1 MSDFSKLYSEVID
14 KLNNLSIDYLKFDH
28 DEVPDMESLLNALKE
43 ESKKFNTEFAK
54 NLLIKPKNS
63 DNLYLIMAHHQ
74 TDTKMKNMGDIL
86 GINANKLRLAE
97 EDLMKDLLSVKK
109 GSLSPL
115 SLISEK
121 SKNIM
126 IYFDEKLKN
135 KNVFVHPLT
144 NKESFSI
151 KIDDVVKYVESCGK
165 KITWFSMDNI
175 ELAKDNADDQHKNKS
190 NSNIGESLDDS
201 DNILGITADKVSNF
215 ADWYSQVVVKSEMI
229 EYYDVSGC
237 YVLRPWSYF
246 IWEVIQATFDAK
258 IKAMG
263 VENAY
268 FPIFVTQKRFETEKN
283 HVEGFSPEAAWV
295 TKSGKSDL
303 AEPLAIRPTSETI
316 LHPYFAK
323 WIRSHRDLPL
333 KLNQWTSVVR
343 WEFKQPTPFIRT
355 REFLWQEGHT
365 AHATEED
372 AMKMV
377 NDILDEYFL
386 IYEDLLA
393 TPVIKGTKSEAE
405 KFAGGDK
412 TTSIEGFIPEIGR
425 AVQAATSHF
434 LGQNF
439 SKMFGVEFENEKGQK
454 THAYLTSWGLTTR
467 AIGVMLMTHGDNKG
481 LVLPPKVAP
490 IQVVIVPIV
499 YKSVITDEQKRIC
512 SEVESALKEIGVRV
526 KVDDR
531 TNYTPGW
538 KYNHWEVKGV
548 CLRFEI
554 GPRDMENRSVRIVVR
569 DTMEKKD
576 VPISNLKSEVPS
588 ILCEFQNRLYKR
600 AKKNMDD
607 SIVSINTFDEVM
619 PVLNNKKLV
628 LAPWCEEELCEDGIK
643 KETTRLSLEMDSNA
657 SQQTLTG
664 AMKSLCIPYDQP
676 YSLDNENKK
685 CFFCDKKAKSFALF
699 GRSY

>member
-1 MSDFSKLYSEVID
+1 MADFNKLYTGVIK
-14 KLNNLSIDYLKFDH
+14 KLEELSIDYLKFDH
-28 DEVPDMESLLNALKE
+28 EEVPDMESLLNSLKDKARE
-43 ESKKFNTEFAK
+43 CNTEFAK

-63 DNLYLIMAHHQ
+63 DNLYLIMAHHL

-86 GINANKLRLAE
+86 GINANKLRLAD

-126 IYFDEKLKN
+126 VYFDEKLKD

-144 NKESFSI
+144 NKESFSV
-151 KIDDVVKYVESCGK
+151 KMDDVVKYVESCGK
-165 KITWFSMDNI
+165 QIKWFSMDKI
-175 ELAKDNADDQHKNKS
+175 GLIQDQSKDGSDS
-190 NSNIGESLDDS
+190 NFVENRDDS
-201 DNILGITADKVSNF
+201 DNILGITADKRSNF
-215 ADWYSQVVVKSEMI
+215 ADWYSQVIIKSEMI

-237 YVLRPWSYF
+237 YILRPWSYF
-246 IWEVIQATFDAK
+246 IWEVIQNTFDNK
-258 IKAMG
+258 IKKFG

-268 FPIFVTQKRFETEKN
+268 FPLFLTRKRLETEKK
-283 HVEGFSPEAAWV
+283 HVEGFSPEVAWV

-303 AEPLAIRPTSETI
+303 AEPIAIRPTSETI
-316 LHPYFAK
+316 MYPYFAK

-333 KLNQWTSVVR
+333 KLNQWSSVVR

-365 AHATEED
+365 AHATKEETI
-372 AMKMV
+372 KMV
-377 NDILDEYFL
+377 DDILDEYSS

-405 KFAGGDK
+405 KFAGGD
-412 TTSIEGFIPEIGR
+412 TTKSIEGFISEIGR

-439 SKMFGVEFENEKGQK
+439 SKMFGIEFENEKGQK
-454 THAYLTSWGLTTR
+454 DYVYQASWGLTTR
-467 AIGVMLMTHGDNKG
+467 AIGIMLMMHGDNKG

-490 IQVVIVPIV
+490 IQVVIVPII
-499 YKSVITDEQKRIC
+499 YKSVITDEQKKVCLEI
-512 SEVESALKEIGVRV
+512 EEILKEIGIRV
-526 KVDDR
+526 KIDDR
-531 TNYTPGW
+531 SNYTPGW

-548 CLRFEI
+548 CLRFEV
-554 GPRDMENRSVRIVVR
+554 GPRDMKNRSVRVVIR

-576 VPISNLKSEVPS
+576 VPILNLKSEIPT
-588 ILCEFQNRLYKR
+588 ILDEFQNRLYTK

-607 SIVSINTFDEVM
+607 SIISINTFDEVM

-628 LAPWCEEELCEDGIK
+628 LAPWCEEESCEEEIK
-643 KETTRLSLEMDSNA
+643 KETTRLSLEMESNN
-657 SQQTLTG
+657 SQSLTG
-664 AMKSLCIPYDQP
+664 AMKSLCIPNDQP
-676 YSLDNENKK
+676 YSLEKENKK
-685 CFFCDKKAKSFALF
+685 CFFCDRKAKRFTLF